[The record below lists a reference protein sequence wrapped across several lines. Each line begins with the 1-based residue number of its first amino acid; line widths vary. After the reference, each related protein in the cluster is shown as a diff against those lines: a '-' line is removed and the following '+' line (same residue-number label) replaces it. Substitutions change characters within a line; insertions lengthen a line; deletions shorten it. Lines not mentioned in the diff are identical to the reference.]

1 LPLGVRYRQTG
12 DTEPGNRGVAHHV
25 DGGCQSNA
33 NRSPHDGSRPWNV
46 AA

>member
-25 DGGCQSNA
+25 DGCCQ
-33 NRSPHDGSRPWNV
+33 
-46 AA
+46 